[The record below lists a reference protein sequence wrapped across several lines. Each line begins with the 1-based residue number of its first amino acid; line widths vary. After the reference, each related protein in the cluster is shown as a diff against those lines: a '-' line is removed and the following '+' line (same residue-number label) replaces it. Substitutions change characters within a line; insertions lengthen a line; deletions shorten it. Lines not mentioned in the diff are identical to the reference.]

1 MRTTATLT
9 LLALCVPLLN
19 TVPAQRYEKP
29 QLLEARMI
37 WDKAPHNAFTDLIR
51 FQGRWF
57 CVFREGKAHVSPDGA
72 LRVITSK
79 DGRTWTSAALIVY
92 PGADLR
98 DAKITIAP
106 GGRLML
112 SGAAALHQP
121 AEFRHQSLVWFSHD
135 GTKWSEPIKI
145 GDPDFWLWRSTWHK
159 GTAYSIGYSTGEK
172 KLIRLYSS
180 RDGARFDT
188 LAENLFDR
196 GYPNETSLQFGSDGL
211 ALCLLRRDAQES
223 SAQLGLSRPPYVDW
237 SWRDLGVRIGGPHLI
252 RLPDGRIVAAV
263 RLHDGGART
272 ALMWLDP
279 DSVKLTEFLTL
290 PSGGDTSYA
299 GMVYHDNLLWVSYYS
314 SHEGKAQIYLA
325 RVKVPPGGR

>member
-1 MRTTATLT
+1 MRTTAALI
-9 LLALCVPLLN
+9 LFALCVPLLN
-19 TVPAQRYEKP
+19 RVLAERYEKP
-29 QLLEARMI
+29 QLLEVRMI

-51 FQGRWF
+51 FKGRWF

-79 DGRTWTSAALIVY
+79 NGRTWTSAALIVY

-98 DAKITIAP
+98 DAKITTAP

-121 AEFRHQSLVWFSHD
+121 AEIRHQSLVWFSND
-135 GTKWSEPIKI
+135 GTKWSEPVKI

-159 GTAYSIGYSTGEK
+159 GTAYSIGYSTAER
-172 KLIRLYSS
+172 KLIRLYAS

-188 LAENLFDR
+188 LVENLFDR
-196 GYPNETSLQFGSDGL
+196 GYPNETSLEFGNDGL
-211 ALCLLRRDAQES
+211 ALCLLRRDGQAP

-237 SWRDLGVRIGGPHLI
+237 SWQDLGVRIGGPHLI

-279 DSVKLTEFLTL
+279 DAVKLTEFLRL

-299 GMVYHDNLLWVSYYS
+299 GLVYHDNHLWVSYYS

-325 RVKVPPGGR
+325 RVKVPPSGR